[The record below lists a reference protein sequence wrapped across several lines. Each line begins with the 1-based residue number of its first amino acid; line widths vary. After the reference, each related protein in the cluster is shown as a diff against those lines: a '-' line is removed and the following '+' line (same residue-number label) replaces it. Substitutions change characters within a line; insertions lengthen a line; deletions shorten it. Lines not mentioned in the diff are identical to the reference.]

1 MSGGQARV
9 ESVAGAGG
17 LLLRWSLRSG
27 VVDAEA
33 DLHGG
38 VLGENNVTPTRNEMR
53 VDGHACTARSH
64 GITERAGLNKR
75 AEQRADEFIAADA
88 AGHPA
93 ACGAAGIGG
102 LGVRIASCGK
112 PGETNFDG
120 S

>member
-9 ESVAGAGG
+9 ESVAGARGR
-17 LLLRWSLRSG
+17 LRRSLWAC

-38 VLGENNVTPTRNEMR
+38 VLGENNIAAARNEMR
-53 VDGHACTARSH
+53 VDGHACTVRSH

-102 LGVRIASCGK
+102 LRSEERRGG
-112 PGETNFDG
+112 
-120 S
+120 